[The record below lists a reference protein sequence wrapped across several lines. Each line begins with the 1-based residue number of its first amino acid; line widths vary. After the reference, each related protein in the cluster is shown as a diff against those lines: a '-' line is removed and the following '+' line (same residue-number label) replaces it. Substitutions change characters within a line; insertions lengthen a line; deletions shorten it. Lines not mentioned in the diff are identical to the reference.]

1 MKKIVTISRSFSSG
15 GREVGK
21 RLAQELGYAY
31 YDKQLL
37 KKISQE
43 TGFSSE
49 YIEKYGESSA
59 SYLSYPI
66 TIAQTL
72 ISTYQMP
79 NESIQIAQTNIV
91 REIGQKGNCVIIGR
105 RGDRILKDEKSILKV
120 FIYSS
125 DMDQRIQRC
134 YKKSPEDKDKSPQ
147 VMKKKIIAV
156 DKDRAKYYR
165 YYSDQNWGVMDN
177 YNLCIDTSKID
188 IKQAV
193 KLIILAMQD

>member
-1 MKKIVTISRSFSSG
+1 MKKIITISRSFSSG

-21 RLAQELGYAY
+21 RLAQELGFKY

-37 KKISQE
+37 KKISEE

-59 SYLSYPI
+59 AYLSYPV

-72 ISTYQMP
+72 LTPFQMP
-79 NESIQIAQTNIV
+79 NESIQIAQTNII
-91 REIGQKGNCVIIGR
+91 REIGEKGDCVIIGR
-105 RGDRILKDEKSILKV
+105 RGDRILKDEENLLKV

-125 DMDQRIQRC
+125 DMDERIQRC
-134 YKKSPEDKDKSPQ
+134 YKKSPADKDKSKEY
-147 VMKKKIIAV
+147 MKKKILSV

-165 YYSDQNWGVMDN
+165 YYSDQNWGEMKN

-188 IKQAV
+188 IKKAV
-193 KLIILAMQD
+193 QLIILAMDW